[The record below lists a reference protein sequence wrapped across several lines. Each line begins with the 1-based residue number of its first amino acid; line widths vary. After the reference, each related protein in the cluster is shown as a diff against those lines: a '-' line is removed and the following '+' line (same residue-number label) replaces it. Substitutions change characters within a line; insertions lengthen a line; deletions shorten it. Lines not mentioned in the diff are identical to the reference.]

1 MILLEFLRD
10 ILVNKIYYTLGK
22 GFLMLITGRK
32 FPNESTS
39 TPKKVFIIYLAG
51 IIFYSFL
58 FLIIFLVDK
67 NQILKGIEFTPSFP
81 ISRDCVKTLFIIPYK
96 NISTLLFFCFF
107 SPLKAFQ

>member
-22 GFLMLITGRK
+22 GFLMIITGRK
-32 FPNESTS
+32 FPYEFTS

-67 NQILKGIEFTPSFP
+67 NQILKGIEF
-81 ISRDCVKTLFIIPYK
+81 IP
-96 NISTLLFFCFF
+96 
-107 SPLKAFQ
+107 